1 MIGVV
6 SAIGSIVYLQVY
18 GILYDTFP
26 NAPWLSFACI
36 ALFDIV
42 ILAFLGIMIQLG
54 KFEDVEPGTEE
65 DELRGPDGGQGGYDD
80 IPNLKENQEFI
91 DQ

>member
-1 MIGVV
+1 MAKRTPKNIRGMIFAMIGVV

-42 ILAFLGIMIQLG
+42 ILAFLGIMI
-54 KFEDVEPGTEE
+54 
-65 DELRGPDGGQGGYDD
+65 
-80 IPNLKENQEFI
+80 
-91 DQ
+91 